1 MLLHIGMFRRNLLDV
16 VCRRQPYLGKG
27 DFFRALLERIFRL
40 WQELWVNHPKDG
52 VHLVRREQALSS
64 YTSEAVAIFLPQ
76 SAKQIYRGDLGRNR
90 HEWANRA
97 NFSDVLP

>member
-1 MLLHIGMFRRNLLDV
+1 MTGLLAGILALLNLL
-16 VCRRQPYLGKG
+16 PLPG
-27 DFFRALLERIFRL
+27 L
-40 WQELWVNHPKDG
+40 DG

-90 HEWANRA
+90 HEWTNRA
-97 NFSDVLP
+97 NFSDVLS